1 MNKLDQHS
9 VFMRQAIDLSINKML
24 AGDGGPFGA
33 VIVKDG
39 KIISRGWNQVSSL
52 NDPTAHAEMTAIRAA
67 CQHVGHFELTGC
79 VLYTSCEPCPM
90 CMGGVYWSGITTL
103 YYASTKND
111 ASAIGFDDR
120 FIYEEFEKPIADR
133 KLRAVQLMREE
144 ALQAFNLWQKK
155 QDKIPY

>member
-1 MNKLDQHS
+1 MNKRDQHS

-24 AGDGGPFGA
+24 AGDGGPFGT

-39 KIISRGWNQVSSL
+39 EIISRGWNQVSSL

-103 YYASTKND
+103 YYAIMKAATLTSPIWRK
-111 ASAIGFDDR
+111 APPWP
-120 FIYEEFEKPIADR
+120 EKADR
-133 KLRAVQLMREE
+133 KLTAVQLMREE
-144 ALQAFNLWQKK
+144 ALHAFNLWQKK
-155 QDKIPY
+155 EDKILY